1 MTSMLTHSRLIPTAC
16 GGIGASTIRIMDGAG
31 DGILLGITAAGTL
44 HGTTVAGMV
53 LAIGA
58 GEATG
63 VAIGDTHGIAT
74 IMQAGTVMAIGAVT
88 MHGTDQAVVIRA
100 FTPIV
105 T

>member
-1 MTSMLTHSRLIPTAC
+1 MTFMLTHSRLIPTAC
-16 GGIGASTIRIMDGAG
+16 GGIGASTIRITDGVG
-31 DGILLGITAAGTL
+31 DGILLGITAAGIL
-44 HGTTVAGMV
+44 HGTTVVGMV

-63 VAIGDTHGIAT
+63 VVIGDTHGIVT